1 MQVYGILS
9 QIFLKTKVFGVKFQN
24 QIYQRAYFFGDR
36 MKTIKYNFLSESN
49 PLCLYDSNNKSINW
63 YVTNFALIYVKWQQ
77 DNKYSSNRAW
87 ENRRGAVVVT
97 ASGKSSRLLWKT
109 IDAWLN
115 VNELCIKTFYCSK
128 NHFCKEEISREIQ
141 LEHQSLKIKLNTK
154 RNFFLESNLQRSFI
168 SGP

>member
-1 MQVYGILS
+1 MI
-9 QIFLKTKVFGVKFQN
+9 QIIG
-24 QIYQRAYFFGDR
+24 
-36 MKTIKYNFLSESN
+36 
-49 PLCLYDSNNKSINW
+49 SINW
-63 YVTNFALIYVKWQQ
+63 YVTKFALIYVKWQQ

-128 NHFCKEEISREIQ
+128 NHFCKEEITQVGKFNLSF
-141 LEHQSLKIKLNTK
+141 K
-154 RNFFLESNLQRSFI
+154 RSFFLESNLLWSFI
-168 SGP
+168 SGSWKEIKFGFGDLDLKKGVDHDLKLEKGEVWNKI

>member
-1 MQVYGILS
+1 
-9 QIFLKTKVFGVKFQN
+9 
-24 QIYQRAYFFGDR
+24 

-63 YVTNFALIYVKWQQ
+63 YVTKFALIYVKWQQ

-128 NHFCKEEISREIQ
+128 NHFCKEEITQVGKFNLSF
-141 LEHQSLKIKLNTK
+141 K
-154 RNFFLESNLQRSFI
+154 RSFFLESNLLWSFV
-168 SGP
+168 SGSWKEIKFFELQTEG